1 MKNIKNE
8 VYNAL
13 ANIMFETG
21 ASKED
26 MNEAIKWFNEKFYDE
41 DNEESAEMN
50 SEEEQIHEADAN
62 VFTEDA
68 DENLVERKQMKANE
82 LVVGKK
88 IIGVDGQAATVASY
102 ELKTS
107 QDVVQLKA
115 TQSFAMI
122 LVVPSNVKLKLLS
135 TGLLKLRKGGC
146 HYGRSLYNI

>member
-82 LVVGKK
+82 LVVGKNYWC
-88 IIGVDGQAATVASY
+88 GWAS
-102 ELKTS
+102 
-107 QDVVQLKA
+107 
-115 TQSFAMI
+115 
-122 LVVPSNVKLKLLS
+122 
-135 TGLLKLRKGGC
+135 R
-146 HYGRSLYNI
+146 YGRFVRIENVTICGSTESYAVFRDDIGCAIECKVEAVEHWVVEA

>member
-82 LVVGKK
+82 LVVGKNYWC
-88 IIGVDGQAATVASY
+88 GWGS
-102 ELKTS
+102 
-107 QDVVQLKA
+107 
-115 TQSFAMI
+115 
-122 LVVPSNVKLKLLS
+122 
-135 TGLLKLRKGGC
+135 R
-146 HYGRSLYNI
+146 YGRFVRIENVTRCGSTESYAVFRDDIGCAIECKVEAVEHWVVEA

>member
-62 VFTEDA
+62 IFTEDA

-82 LVVGKK
+82 LVVGKNYWC
-88 IIGVDGQAATVASY
+88 GWAS
-102 ELKTS
+102 
-107 QDVVQLKA
+107 
-115 TQSFAMI
+115 
-122 LVVPSNVKLKLLS
+122 
-135 TGLLKLRKGGC
+135 R
-146 HYGRSLYNI
+146 YGRFVRIENVTRCGSTESYAVFRDDIGCAIECKVEAVEHWVVEA

>member
-82 LVVGKK
+82 LVVGKNYLC
-88 IIGVDGQAATVASY
+88 GWAS
-102 ELKTS
+102 
-107 QDVVQLKA
+107 
-115 TQSFAMI
+115 
-122 LVVPSNVKLKLLS
+122 
-135 TGLLKLRKGGC
+135 R
-146 HYGRSLYNI
+146 YGRFVRIENVTRCGSTESYAVFRDDIGCAIECKVEAVEHWVVEA

>member
-82 LVVGKK
+82 LVVGKNYWC
-88 IIGVDGQAATVASY
+88 GWAS
-102 ELKTS
+102 
-107 QDVVQLKA
+107 
-115 TQSFAMI
+115 
-122 LVVPSNVKLKLLS
+122 
-135 TGLLKLRKGGC
+135 R
-146 HYGRSLYNI
+146 YGRFVRIENVTRCGSTESYAVFRDDIGCAIEYKVEAVEHWVVEA

>member
-82 LVVGKK
+82 LVVGKNYWC
-88 IIGVDGQAATVASY
+88 G
-102 ELKTS
+102 
-107 QDVVQLKA
+107 
-115 TQSFAMI
+115 
-122 LVVPSNVKLKLLS
+122 
-135 TGLLKLRKGGC
+135 
-146 HYGRSLYNI
+146 

>member
-41 DNEESAEMN
+41 DNEESAEMS

-82 LVVGKK
+82 LVVGKNYWC
-88 IIGVDGQAATVASY
+88 GWAS
-102 ELKTS
+102 
-107 QDVVQLKA
+107 
-115 TQSFAMI
+115 
-122 LVVPSNVKLKLLS
+122 
-135 TGLLKLRKGGC
+135 R
-146 HYGRSLYNI
+146 YGRFVRIENVTRCGSTESYAVFRDDIGCAIECKVEAVEHWVVEA

>member
-1 MKNIKNE
+1 MKNMKNE

-82 LVVGKK
+82 LVVGKNYWC
-88 IIGVDGQAATVASY
+88 GWAS
-102 ELKTS
+102 
-107 QDVVQLKA
+107 
-115 TQSFAMI
+115 
-122 LVVPSNVKLKLLS
+122 
-135 TGLLKLRKGGC
+135 R
-146 HYGRSLYNI
+146 YGRFVRIENVTRCGSTESYAVFRDDIGCAIECKVEAVEHWVVEA

>member
-82 LVVGKK
+82 LVVGKNYWC
-88 IIGVDGQAATVASY
+88 GWAS
-102 ELKTS
+102 
-107 QDVVQLKA
+107 
-115 TQSFAMI
+115 
-122 LVVPSNVKLKLLS
+122 
-135 TGLLKLRKGGC
+135 R
-146 HYGRSLYNI
+146 YGRFVRIENVTRCGSTESYAVFRDDIGCAHRM

>member
-1 MKNIKNE
+1 MENIKNE

-82 LVVGKK
+82 LVVGKNYWC
-88 IIGVDGQAATVASY
+88 GWAS
-102 ELKTS
+102 
-107 QDVVQLKA
+107 
-115 TQSFAMI
+115 
-122 LVVPSNVKLKLLS
+122 
-135 TGLLKLRKGGC
+135 R
-146 HYGRSLYNI
+146 YGRFVRIENVTRCGSTESYAVFRDDIGCAIECKVEAVEHWVVEA

>member
-41 DNEESAEMN
+41 DNEESAEIN

-82 LVVGKK
+82 LVVGKNYWC
-88 IIGVDGQAATVASY
+88 GWAS
-102 ELKTS
+102 
-107 QDVVQLKA
+107 
-115 TQSFAMI
+115 
-122 LVVPSNVKLKLLS
+122 
-135 TGLLKLRKGGC
+135 R
-146 HYGRSLYNI
+146 YGRFVRIENVTRCGSTESYAVFRDDIGCAIE

>member
-68 DENLVERKQMKANE
+68 NENLVERKQMKANE
-82 LVVGKK
+82 LVVGKNYWC
-88 IIGVDGQAATVASY
+88 GWAS
-102 ELKTS
+102 
-107 QDVVQLKA
+107 
-115 TQSFAMI
+115 
-122 LVVPSNVKLKLLS
+122 
-135 TGLLKLRKGGC
+135 R
-146 HYGRSLYNI
+146 YGRFVRIENVTRCGSTESYAVFRDDIGCAIECKVEAVEHWVVEA

>member
-82 LVVGKK
+82 LVVGKNYWC
-88 IIGVDGQAATVASY
+88 GWAS
-102 ELKTS
+102 
-107 QDVVQLKA
+107 
-115 TQSFAMI
+115 
-122 LVVPSNVKLKLLS
+122 
-135 TGLLKLRKGGC
+135 R
-146 HYGRSLYNI
+146 YGRFVRIENVTRCGSTESYAVFRDDIGCAIECKVEAVEHRVVEA

>member
-26 MNEAIKWFNEKFYDE
+26 MNEAIKWFNEKFYNE

-82 LVVGKK
+82 LVVGKNYWC
-88 IIGVDGQAATVASY
+88 GWAS
-102 ELKTS
+102 
-107 QDVVQLKA
+107 
-115 TQSFAMI
+115 
-122 LVVPSNVKLKLLS
+122 
-135 TGLLKLRKGGC
+135 R
-146 HYGRSLYNI
+146 YGRFVRIENVTRCGSTESYAVFRDDIGCAIECKVEAVEHWVVEA

>member
-1 MKNIKNE
+1 MKDIKNE

-82 LVVGKK
+82 LVVGKNYWC
-88 IIGVDGQAATVASY
+88 GWAS
-102 ELKTS
+102 
-107 QDVVQLKA
+107 
-115 TQSFAMI
+115 
-122 LVVPSNVKLKLLS
+122 
-135 TGLLKLRKGGC
+135 R
-146 HYGRSLYNI
+146 YGRFVRIENVTRCGSTESYAVFRDDIGCAIECKVEAVEHWVVEA

>member
-68 DENLVERKQMKANE
+68 DENLVDRKQMKANE
-82 LVVGKK
+82 LVVGKNYWC
-88 IIGVDGQAATVASY
+88 GWAS
-102 ELKTS
+102 
-107 QDVVQLKA
+107 
-115 TQSFAMI
+115 
-122 LVVPSNVKLKLLS
+122 
-135 TGLLKLRKGGC
+135 R
-146 HYGRSLYNI
+146 YGRFVRIENVTRCGSTESYAVFRDDIGCAIECKVEAVEHWVVEA

>member
-13 ANIMFETG
+13 AKIMFETG

-82 LVVGKK
+82 LVVGKNYWC
-88 IIGVDGQAATVASY
+88 GWAS
-102 ELKTS
+102 
-107 QDVVQLKA
+107 
-115 TQSFAMI
+115 
-122 LVVPSNVKLKLLS
+122 
-135 TGLLKLRKGGC
+135 R
-146 HYGRSLYNI
+146 YGRFVRIENVTRCGSTESYAVFRDDIGCAIECKVEAVEHWVVEA

>member
-82 LVVGKK
+82 LVVGKNYWC
-88 IIGVDGQAATVASY
+88 GWAS
-102 ELKTS
+102 
-107 QDVVQLKA
+107 
-115 TQSFAMI
+115 
-122 LVVPSNVKLKLLS
+122 
-135 TGLLKLRKGGC
+135 R
-146 HYGRSLYNI
+146 YGRYVRIENVTRCGSTESYAVFRDDIGCAIECKVEAVEHWVVEA

>member
-82 LVVGKK
+82 LVVGKNYWC
-88 IIGVDGQAATVASY
+88 GWAS
-102 ELKTS
+102 
-107 QDVVQLKA
+107 
-115 TQSFAMI
+115 
-122 LVVPSNVKLKLLS
+122 
-135 TGLLKLRKGGC
+135 R
-146 HYGRSLYNI
+146 YGRFVRIENVTRCGSTESYAVFRDDIGCAIECKVEAVEHWVIEA

>member
-82 LVVGKK
+82 LVVGKNYWC
-88 IIGVDGQAATVASY
+88 GWAS
-102 ELKTS
+102 
-107 QDVVQLKA
+107 
-115 TQSFAMI
+115 
-122 LVVPSNVKLKLLS
+122 
-135 TGLLKLRKGGC
+135 R
-146 HYGRSLYNI
+146 YGRFVRIENVTRCGSTESYTVFRDDIGCAIECKVEAVEHWVVEA

>member
-82 LVVGKK
+82 LVVGKNYWC
-88 IIGVDGQAATVASY
+88 GWAS
-102 ELKTS
+102 
-107 QDVVQLKA
+107 
-115 TQSFAMI
+115 
-122 LVVPSNVKLKLLS
+122 
-135 TGLLKLRKGGC
+135 R
-146 HYGRSLYNI
+146 YGRFVRIENVPRCGSTESYAVFRDDIGCAIECKVEAVEHWVVEA

>member
-82 LVVGKK
+82 LVVGKNYWCEW
-88 IIGVDGQAATVASY
+88 AS
-102 ELKTS
+102 
-107 QDVVQLKA
+107 
-115 TQSFAMI
+115 
-122 LVVPSNVKLKLLS
+122 
-135 TGLLKLRKGGC
+135 R
-146 HYGRSLYNI
+146 YGRFVRIENVTRCGSTESYAVFRDDIGCAIECKVEAVEHWVVEA

>member
-21 ASKED
+21 ASKEA

-82 LVVGKK
+82 LVVGKNYWC
-88 IIGVDGQAATVASY
+88 GWAS
-102 ELKTS
+102 
-107 QDVVQLKA
+107 
-115 TQSFAMI
+115 
-122 LVVPSNVKLKLLS
+122 
-135 TGLLKLRKGGC
+135 R
-146 HYGRSLYNI
+146 YGRFVRIENVTRCGSTESYAVFRDDIGCAIECKVEAVEHWVVEA

>member
-13 ANIMFETG
+13 ANIMLETG

-82 LVVGKK
+82 LVVGKNYWC
-88 IIGVDGQAATVASY
+88 GWAS
-102 ELKTS
+102 
-107 QDVVQLKA
+107 
-115 TQSFAMI
+115 
-122 LVVPSNVKLKLLS
+122 
-135 TGLLKLRKGGC
+135 R
-146 HYGRSLYNI
+146 YGRFVRIENVTRCGSTESYAVFRDDIGCAIECKVEAVEHWVVEA

>member
-26 MNEAIKWFNEKFYDE
+26 MNKAIKWFNEKFYDE

-82 LVVGKK
+82 LVVGKNYWC
-88 IIGVDGQAATVASY
+88 GWAS
-102 ELKTS
+102 
-107 QDVVQLKA
+107 
-115 TQSFAMI
+115 
-122 LVVPSNVKLKLLS
+122 
-135 TGLLKLRKGGC
+135 R
-146 HYGRSLYNI
+146 YGRFVRIENVTRCGSTESYAVFRDDIGCAIECKVEAVEHWVVEA

>member
-1 MKNIKNE
+1 MKNIKDE

-82 LVVGKK
+82 LVVGKNYWC
-88 IIGVDGQAATVASY
+88 GWAS
-102 ELKTS
+102 
-107 QDVVQLKA
+107 
-115 TQSFAMI
+115 
-122 LVVPSNVKLKLLS
+122 
-135 TGLLKLRKGGC
+135 R
-146 HYGRSLYNI
+146 YGRFVRIENVTRCGSTESYAVFRDDIGCAIECKVEAVEHWVVEA

>member
-50 SEEEQIHEADAN
+50 FEADTN

-68 DENLVERKQMKANE
+68 DENLVERKPMKANE
-82 LVVGKK
+82 LVVGKNYWC
-88 IIGVDGQAATVASY
+88 GWAS
-102 ELKTS
+102 
-107 QDVVQLKA
+107 
-115 TQSFAMI
+115 
-122 LVVPSNVKLKLLS
+122 
-135 TGLLKLRKGGC
+135 R
-146 HYGRSLYNI
+146 YGRFVRIENVTRCGSTESYAVFRDDIGCAIECKVEAVEHWVVEA